1 MTHYPLRA
9 RRRPGY
15 GKALTLWLLFA
26 GTSLFA
32 TEHPAEAA
40 TTAAVSV
47 DAQAFPREF
56 RQADLHFWLHPPQ
69 FETLAGNRVTG
80 RAAVSVQTGE
90 RMGADGKP
98 EPVLSYGVVW
108 FDARVEI
115 DKPNREATLSDFRVQ
130 RVSFPTQTAQESRY
144 AAGIQKAAGG
154 ASRLISL
161 DQLEAAIALGQARA
175 SETSF
180 AVDNTPP
187 AILLAFE
194 PTILVAVDGRP
205 ELRTTKAAGVK
216 RVVNTRLLLLQA
228 NNVYYLRVGGR
239 WLTATS
245 LSGRWVIAA
254 AVPANV
260 AQALAEVTERKLA
273 DPMDKP
279 SEDIAAVLK
288 AGKAPA
294 ILVRTDAAEL
304 IPVSGEPQ
312 FVPIQGTSL
321 AYVANTPADV
331 FVAAKTNWYVLVSG
345 RWFVA
350 PSAKGP
356 WTYVA
361 PEKLP
366 ADFARIPPD
375 SAKSAVLASVAGT
388 PEAREALIANAIP
401 QTATINRKEARF
413 SATYDGA
420 PDFVLVSGT
429 SLTYAR
435 NAAVPVIRVDAKHYY
450 AVSNGIWFVA
460 ASPTGPWAV
469 ATSVSPA
476 IYTIPAN
483 SPLHYLTYVQ
493 VYGASSE
500 SVYVGYTPG
509 YYGTV
514 STKTVVVYGTGYR
527 CTPWVGSVWYGCP
540 GTYGT
545 GAYFGYARTVGWTFG
560 FGWGAYP
567 YYGPSWGAYWPGYYN
582 AAYWGAGA
590 YPVAGAWNV
599 YGQWGNAV
607 VSGTAA
613 AWANPWTGNYGR
625 AVEGGYYNQRTG
637 GRGVGQAAVNTNA
650 YTGTTTAAAR
660 GVRYN
665 PQTGNVVASEG
676 VAAYNPYTGQAGA
689 ANHREVYN
697 TNTGRQTS
705 MAGAAGVGPEGAGA
719 VGGFSTTGSGGTT
732 VSGVGGVT
740 YDRDSG
746 TVSGA
751 GAVKAGDN
759 VYAGHDGNVY
769 QKTDSGWE
777 QVERNNS
784 ANAQNRPSE
793 SQRQTAQASGQ
804 RSSGTANGSL
814 DREQAARNRGFDGS
828 GSQRLDRGSFG
839 ERFSGS
845 MGGNR
850 PSMNRSGSAP
860 RGGGGRRPRG

>member
-1 MTHYPLRA
+1 MTNYPIRS

-26 GTSLFA
+26 GASLFA
-32 TEHPAEAA
+32 TDHPAAA
-40 TTAAVSV
+40 TTTAAASV

-56 RQADLHFWLHPPQ
+56 KEADLRFWLHPPQ

-80 RAAVSVQTGE
+80 RAAVSVQIGE
-90 RMGADGKP
+90 RKGADGKV
-98 EPVLSYGVVW
+98 EPVLTYGVVW
-108 FDARVEI
+108 FEARVEI
-115 DKPNREATLSDFRVQ
+115 DKTSREATLSGIVVK
-130 RVSFPTQTAQESRY
+130 RVSFPTQAAQEARY
-144 AAGIQKAAGG
+144 QAGIQKAAAGMT
-154 ASRLISL
+154 RLVSL
-161 DQLEAAIALGQARA
+161 DQLEAAVALGQARVTEA
-175 SETSF
+175 SV

-187 AILLAFE
+187 AIVFAFE
-194 PTILVAVDGRP
+194 PAIMVHVDGKP
-205 ELRTTKAAGVK
+205 VLRAMKVPGVQ
-216 RVVNTRLLLLQA
+216 RIVNTRSLLLQA
-228 NNVYYLRVGGR
+228 GNVYYLRVGGR

-245 LSGRWVIAA
+245 LSGRWVIAG

-260 AQALAEVTERKLA
+260 TQALAEATERKLA

-279 SEDIAAVLK
+279 SDDIVAVLK

-294 ILVRTDAAEL
+294 IMVRSDAAEL

-312 FVPIQGTSL
+312 FAPIAGTTL
-321 AYVANTPADV
+321 AYVVNTPADV
-331 FVAAKTNWYVLVSG
+331 FVVANTSWYVLVSG
-345 RWFVA
+345 RWFTA

-361 PEKLP
+361 PDKLP
-366 ADFARIPPD
+366 ADFARIPAD
-375 SAKSAVLASVAGT
+375 SAKGAVLASVAGT
-388 PEAREALIANAIP
+388 PEAREALIANSIP

-413 SATYDGA
+413 NATYDGA
-420 PDFVLVSGT
+420 PDFVLISGT

-435 NAAVPVIRVDAKHYY
+435 NAAVPVIRVDASHYY

-460 ASPTGPWAV
+460 SSPKGPWTA
-469 ATSVSPA
+469 ATSVAPA
-476 IYTIPAN
+476 IYTIPAT

-493 VYGASSE
+493 VYGANGD
-500 SVYVGYTPG
+500 SVHVGYTPG

-514 STKTVVVYGTGYR
+514 STRTVVVYGTGYR

-567 YYGPSWGAYWPGYYN
+567 YYGPWWGAYWPGYYN

-705 MAGAAGVGPEGAGA
+705 MAGAAGAGPEGAGA

-732 VSGVGGVT
+732 VSGVGGVA

-746 TVSGA
+746 TVSGG

-777 QVERNNS
+777 QVERSGNRNGAADS
-784 ANAQNRPSE
+784 SQRPSGA
-793 SQRQTAQASGQ
+793 TAGA
-804 RSSGTANGSL
+804 L

-828 GSQRLDRGSFG
+828 GSQRPVRGGSG
-839 ERFSGS
+839 ERFS
-845 MGGNR
+845 GGNR
-850 PSMNRSGSAP
+850 PSMTRGTGIVPRSGGAP
-860 RGGGGRRPRG
+860 KGGGRRPRG

>member
-1 MTHYPLRA
+1 MTNYPIRS

-26 GTSLFA
+26 GASLIA
-32 TEHPAEAA
+32 TDNPAHAA
-40 TTAAVSV
+40 TAPATSV
-47 DAQAFPREF
+47 DAQAFPREYKD
-56 RQADLHFWLHPPQ
+56 ADLRFWLHPPQ
-69 FETLAGNRVTG
+69 FETLVGNRVTG

-90 RMGADGKP
+90 RKGADGKS
-98 EPVLSYGVVW
+98 EPAVAYGVVW
-108 FDARVEI
+108 FEARVEI
-115 DKPNREATLSDFRVQ
+115 DKANREATLSSIDVK
-130 RVSFPTQTAQESRY
+130 RVSFPTQAAQEARY
-144 AAGIQKAAGG
+144 QAGVQKAATGMT
-154 ASRLISL
+154 RLISL
-161 DQLEAAIALGQARA
+161 DQLEAAVALGQARVTEA
-175 SETSF
+175 SV
-180 AVDNTPP
+180 AVDNRPP
-187 AILLAFE
+187 AIVFAFE
-194 PTILVAVDGRP
+194 PAIMVHVDGKP
-205 ELRTTKAAGVK
+205 VLRDMRASGV
-216 RVVNTRLLLLQA
+216 RRIVNTRSLLLQA
-228 NNVYYLRVGGR
+228 GNVYYLRVGGR

-245 LSGRWVIAA
+245 LSGRWVIAG

-260 AQALAEVTERKLA
+260 TQALAEAAERKLA

-279 SEDIAAVLK
+279 SDDIAALLK
-288 AGKAPA
+288 AGKAPV
-294 ILVRTDAAEL
+294 IMVRSDAAEL

-312 FVPIQGTSL
+312 FAPIAGTTL

-331 FVAAKTNWYVLVSG
+331 FVAANTNWYVLVSG
-345 RWFVA
+345 RWFMA
-350 PSAKGP
+350 ASTKGP
-356 WTYVA
+356 WVYVA
-361 PEKLP
+361 PDKLP
-366 ADFARIPPD
+366 ADFARIPQG

-388 PEAREALIANAIP
+388 PEAREALIANSIP
-401 QTATINRKEARF
+401 QTATINRKQARF
-413 SATYDGA
+413 NATYDGA
-420 PDFVLVSGT
+420 PDFVPISGT

-435 NAAVPVIRVDAKHYY
+435 NAAVPVIRVDASHYY

-460 ASPTGPWAV
+460 TSPKGPWGV
-469 ATSVSPA
+469 AASVAPA
-476 IYTIPAN
+476 IYTIPAT

-493 VYGASSE
+493 VYGVSDD

-527 CTPWVGSVWYGCP
+527 CDPWVGSVWYGCP

-545 GAYFGYARTVGWTFG
+545 GAYFGYARAVGWTFG

-567 YYGPSWGAYWPGYYN
+567 SYGPWWGAYWPGYYN
-582 AAYWGAGA
+582 AAYWSVGA

-697 TNTGRQTS
+697 TETGRQTS
-705 MAGAAGVGPEGAGA
+705 MAGAAGVGPEGAA
-719 VGGFSTTGSGGTT
+719 AAGGFSTTGSNGT
-732 VSGVGGVT
+732 VSGVGGVA

-746 TVSGA
+746 TVSGG

-759 VYAGHDGNVY
+759 IYAGHDGTVY

-777 QVERNNS
+777 QVDRGGNARNG
-784 ANAQNRPSE
+784 AA
-793 SQRQTAQASGQ
+793 ASGQ
-804 RSSGTANGSL
+804 RPSSATAEAL
-814 DREQAARNRGFDGS
+814 DREQAARNSGFDGS
-828 GSQRLDRGSFG
+828 GSRRPDRGFG
-839 ERFSGS
+839 ERLS
-845 MGGNR
+845 GGNR
-850 PSMNRSGSAP
+850 PSANGGGGAAP
-860 RGGGGRRPRG
+860 RNGAMPKGGGRRPRG